1 MRKKIIA
8 FFAIFILLIGYGVSI
23 EKQLI
28 GVYKDSG
35 GPIIFPD
42 SYIYTLLK
50 SYRISYNPQTEELIT
65 EVTDFYQI
73 LNRAGRD
80 RYGDYKIRFSKD
92 KEKLKV
98 IEADTLNKDLTIIP
112 VEKGAINTV
121 TPLGLQKASLYS
133 NILDKVYSFQ
143 NLDPEDAVYIKY
155 KSTKKS
161 ETGVISSLFVF
172 KEDNPIREKS
182 IKVELPSGRNLYSM
196 KFNETKDEKIEEIKK
211 SEQKVNIYE
220 FKMKDLG
227 KIKPEEYRPHD
238 FIISPS
244 IVFSNSKDWKGA
256 VGKIVVKFSKN
267 SKPDRF
273 IKKKVKELTKKAKS
287 KFEKAVEIYKFVSKE
302 IKGVPLPLGMDG
314 YIPHKASEVLKNGY
328 GDIRDK
334 SVLLI
339 SMLRAIGLK
348 PFPIM
353 IVNGHK
359 AIKKLVVFN
368 QFSYIL
374 VYVKIDGKDY
384 YLDPK
389 GEYKIFG
396 YTGLA
401 DGTDGLFLGKDIRWI
416 KVKNNV
422 ENYAVAEF
430 NVNIK
435 KDGSFETDVNL
446 KTEGYFDSIV
456 KRNFKLS
463 SNDENKKY
471 FTSVA
476 NIFNEGSESVSFIF
490 HNLNSFSSSSNVYT
504 KIRGRDLYIKQG
516 NVIVLTIPDNPYFF
530 SKFPFNLSLKD
541 RHYPLYFGKRFRV
554 KEVWKINTER
564 DTKALYLPETFTV
577 DDSDYSFK
585 INSSKSGNQ
594 IIVERE
600 IIIKTPILSKDKYGV
615 FKKNYD
621 KFNNWKLKTILLEE
635 KR

>member
-1 MRKKIIA
+1 MMKKIII
-8 FFAIFILLIGYGVSI
+8 FFAIFSLFIGYGISI

-28 GVYKDSG
+28 GIYKDSG

-50 SYRISYNPQTEELIT
+50 SYKISYNPKTKEVMTEI
-65 EVTDFYQI
+65 TDFYQI

-92 KEKLKV
+92 KERLEV
-98 IEADTLNKDLTIIP
+98 IEADTLNKDLTVIP

-155 KSTKKS
+155 RSTKKS
-161 ETGVISSLFVF
+161 ETGVVGSLFIF
-172 KEDNPIREKS
+172 KEGNPIREKS
-182 IKVELPSGRNLYSM
+182 IKIELPSGMNLYSM
-196 KFNETKDEKIEEIKK
+196 KFNETKDERIFETKK
-211 SEQKVNIYE
+211 SEKSKIIYE

-227 KIKPEEYRPHD
+227 KIKPEEYRPFD
-238 FIISPS
+238 FLISPS
-244 IVFSNSKDWKGA
+244 IAFSTSKNWESAVKG
-256 VGKIVVKFSKN
+256 IVLKFSEN
-267 SKPDRF
+267 SKPDKLV
-273 IKKKVKELTKKAKS
+273 KKKVRELTKKAKNI
-287 KFEKAVEIYKFVSKE
+287 FDKAVELYKFVSTE

-314 YIPHKASEVLKNGY
+314 YLPHKASEVLKNGY

-348 PFPIM
+348 PSPVM
-353 IVNGHK
+353 IVNGHG
-359 AIKKLVVFN
+359 AIKELVVFN

-374 VYVKIDGKDY
+374 VSVRIDDKDY

-401 DGTDGLFLGKDIRWI
+401 NGTDGLLLGKDIRWI

-471 FTSVA
+471 FTSAA
-476 NIFNEGSESVSFIF
+476 NIFNEGSESISFIF
-490 HNLNSFSSSSNVYT
+490 HNINSFSDSSNVYT

-530 SKFPFNLSLKD
+530 SRFPFNLSLKD

-554 KEVWKINTER
+554 KEIWKINTET
-564 DTKALYLPETFTV
+564 DTKALYLPETIAIN
-577 DDSDYSFK
+577 DSDYSFK
-585 INSSKSGNQ
+585 INSSKRGNQ
-594 IIVERE
+594 IVIERE
-600 IIIKTPILSKDKYGV
+600 IIIKTPILSLIKYRI

-621 KFNNWKLKTILLEE
+621 NFNNWKMKTILLEE
-635 KR
+635 KE